1 MIVMSLN
8 LASTNY
14 NKFKE
19 HKIIEIEQIE
29 DEIFHVLISGS
40 VLIYFLQKSSFFH
53 ASSCVATYSLRC
65 VKFINSR
72 QETIILGG
80 INTAYPEKPFF
91 LGPQKKNVFLN
102 RLQCKICHTLQSSG
116 RKKNRD
122 ISFIFS

>member
-91 LGPQKKNVFLN
+91 LGPEEKTFSSIDFNVKYVYTAPEE
-102 RLQCKICHTLQSSG
+102 RKIM
-116 RKKNRD
+116 
-122 ISFIFS
+122 IFY